1 MLNRYRVRLVATAP
15 LLVAA
20 LATHPVA
27 GQIVAGPTTSQLL
40 ADTNVRVTIPIAAD
54 LGDTI
59 LGAYRLT
66 FRWNPARFAFA
77 GVSAGTFGSP
87 VFNIDSAAGT
97 AQFAAASATG
107 ASGQIVLGNVSLK
120 VLAVEADSF
129 TVAFAELRA
138 ARTFQDLLPL
148 LTTTSMAF
156 CKGLYYGDLN
166 GDRVI
171 DASDGGIVLMHS
183 VGIDTTSAGVA
194 LDLTAGD
201 TDGDGDVDPR
211 DALGI
216 VSRAAL
222 LDVPGFRVGRLFSP
236 DCSRTPAASITLPV
250 SVDLAPGDAF
260 NVAAVVENAAGDVIG
275 ARGLRFTS
283 SDTAVV
289 VVSSNGV
296 LTARAAGTA
305 TLTAAVAPGV
315 SATSSV
321 TVAARHVWRVDP
333 TVAAG
338 RSREI
343 GSLLHPFSSIAQAL
357 ERAADGDTISIAV
370 ALYNEPISTTKSLV
384 FLGDSTAAGMPTIST
399 PSRSVGSIQATGV
412 FIQWLQ
418 FVESGFGLRIKAD
431 SVGLQSVVFRAIRGA
446 ALHVD
451 SASRVGLNRVS
462 VEGAVGTGIQ
472 VTRSR
477 LVGIAGAKIR
487 AIDDVIDSIGV
498 RRVARGITVT
508 GADSVLLFGS
518 EIRAVA
524 GIGVEF
530 TDNIWVAVRS
540 TNISNTGSEGVL
552 VGSVTTLEL
561 TDVSVESAHEAGAVG
576 ATVKGAIFITRTDTA
591 TVDSSSVNDN
601 PQGGLWFRDNQFVV
615 VTNSEF
621 SHNGIRS
628 LYVDSGNTKVVIDTN
643 QFTDNRGVGLYLGS
657 SAATVVTGTHNSFL
671 RNGTG
676 ILDSAALGSIFQ
688 SNDFVGNGF
697 GVSNGGGTAID
708 VTNSWWNDV
717 LGPRCFTSG
726 CDVEST
732 GDSVSTN
739 VTFNPFVT
747 AQVSPAPPSPAAIIG
762 ARLSAPMMPLRR
774 AMAASW
780 HSAREFVP
788 RPAGAVAKPQEP
800 QS

>member
-15 LLVAA
+15 LLVAVW
-20 LATHPVA
+20 ATHPVS
-27 GQIVAGPTTSQLL
+27 GQSIVAGPTASQVL

-54 LGDTI
+54 LSGAPDI
-59 LGAYRLT
+59 SLGAYRLT
-66 FRWNPARFAFA
+66 FSWNPARFAFA

-97 AQFAAASATG
+97 AQFAAASPTG

-120 VLAVEADSF
+120 VLNVEADSF

-201 TDGDGDVDPR
+201 ADGDGDVDPR

-216 VSRAAL
+216 VSHAAL
-222 LDVPGFRVGRLFSP
+222 LDVPGFRVGRLFGP
-236 DCSRTPAASITLPV
+236 DCSPTPPASITLPD

-260 NVAAVVENAAGDVIG
+260 NVAAVVKNAAGGVIG

-289 VVSSNGV
+289 VVSTNGV

-315 SATSSV
+315 SATSTV
-321 TVAARHVWRVDP
+321 TVGARHVWRVDP
-333 TVAAG
+333 TVAAD
-338 RSREI
+338 RSREV
-343 GSLLHPFSSIAQAL
+343 GSLLHPFSNIAQAL

-370 ALYNEPISTTKSLV
+370 ALYNEPISTTKTLV

-399 PSRSVGSIQATGV
+399 PNGPAGEIRASGV
-412 FIQWLQ
+412 VIVRMQ

-431 SVGLQSVVFRAIRGA
+431 SVGLESVVFRAIRGA

-451 SASRVGLNRVS
+451 SASRVELNRVS
-462 VEGAVGTGIQ
+462 VEGAHGTGIQ

-477 LVGIAGAKIR
+477 LVGIAFAKIR
-487 AIDDVIDSIGV
+487 AIGELLDSAGL
-498 RRVARGITVT
+498 RRSAYGIAVS

-518 EIRAVA
+518 EIRAVEA
-524 GIGVEF
+524 DVGALFEQ
-530 TDNIWVAVRS
+530 NIWTAVRS
-540 TNISNTGSEGVL
+540 TSISHTGHEGVR
-552 VGSVTTLEL
+552 VDSVTTLEL
-561 TDVSVESAHEAGAVG
+561 MDVSVGSAGDAAV
-576 ATVKGAIFITRTDTA
+576 FITRTDTA
-591 TVDSSSVNDN
+591 IVDSLSVHDN
-601 PQGGLWFRDNQFVV
+601 VNGGLWFRDNDFVV
-615 VTNSEF
+615 VTNSDF
-621 SHNGIRS
+621 SRNGGRS

-643 QFTDNRGVGLYLGS
+643 LFVDNGGVALFLGS
-657 SAATVVTGTHNSFL
+657 SAATTATGTHNSFL

-676 ILDSAALGSIFQ
+676 ILDSGALGSVFQ
-688 SNDFVGNGF
+688 ANNFADNQF
-697 GVSNGGGTAID
+697 GVSNLGVTAID
-708 VTNSWWNDV
+708 VTNSWWGDL
-717 LGPRCFTSG
+717 LGPRCASE
-726 CDVEST
+726 CDETST

-739 VTFNPFVT
+739 VTFNPFAT
-747 AQVSPAPPSPAAIIG
+747 AQVSAAPSSPATIG
-762 ARLSAPMMPLRR
+762 ARFSAPMMRLRR
-774 AMAASW
+774 ALAASS
-780 HSAREFVP
+780 HSARGFVP
-788 RPAGAVAKPQEP
+788 RPADAVAKPQEP
-800 QS
+800 RS